1 VVNDYFMA
9 GSIHLYDEQG
19 GIMEERASVA
29 QALHHRNYQ
38 RARARALVRL
48 SRVFKDEYKQF
59 LEEERELD
67 EQTGKTWIG
76 FDSTT
81 GRPITIESYKDAIEG
96 SVDPDNEGEN
106 EGNSGGEA

>member
-1 VVNDYFMA
+1 M
-9 GSIHLYDEQG
+9 S
-19 GIMEERASVA
+19 ERASTA

-76 FDSTT
+76 FDSST
-81 GRPITIESYKDAIEG
+81 GSPITIQSYKDTIEG
-96 SVDPDNEGEN
+96 STYTDPDNQGEN
-106 EGNSGGEA
+106 QSDNGGEA